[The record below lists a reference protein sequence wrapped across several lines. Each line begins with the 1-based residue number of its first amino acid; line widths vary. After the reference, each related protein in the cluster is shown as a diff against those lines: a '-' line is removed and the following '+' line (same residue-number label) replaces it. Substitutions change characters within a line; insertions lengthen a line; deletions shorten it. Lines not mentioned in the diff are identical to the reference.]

1 MGTKLKLRLLGFVV
15 AVAAGLAMAI
25 GGVLATAPASSA
37 STSSTRTASVR
48 TARQVAATK
57 SVPRGRYRS
66 AAASPIRH
74 VVVIDMENH
83 SFDNVLGFWCDAH
96 PGRCPEG
103 GMPKSVTLSNG
114 ATVTP
119 TTDPDTVPDVRHTVA
134 SQLAAMNI
142 SGGVPQMNGWQN
154 IPDGSC
160 APATNYQCVSGYQ
173 GGHVPNI
180 RALANKFAI
189 SDHTFSM
196 ADSPSWGGHLYPV
209 MGSLDNFTG
218 DNPVAAP
225 GVTPG
230 EGWGCDSNKVTP
242 WVSPGGP
249 PPLPPAG
256 TIENIPS
263 CIPDPNLGLPN
274 GGAFEPTPAA
284 YHATIM
290 DELQQAGLSWKIY
303 GPDAPS
309 DGGYIWAVCPS
320 IAECRYTNQA
330 TKLVE
335 PSQFFTDASSGKL
348 PSFSLVSA
356 GGAGNLTLSSCHNKF
371 SMTACDNYIGQL
383 VSSVENGP
391 AWPTTAIF
399 ITFDDFGGFY
409 DQVPPPLNPDGTQ
422 EGPRLPL
429 IIVSPYAR
437 SAYTDTTSTTFAGIL
452 GYVEHNFGLAPLDV
466 NDSSAYDF
474 SNAFNY
480 NQTPLKPIR
489 LARRPLPATAKHIHV
504 SAIGKDPS

>member
-1 MGTKLKLRLLGFVV
+1 MATISKPASYTG
-15 AVAAGLAMAI
+15 AVLAGVNRATMPSASLSEAVSSTIRHRTSSAAG
-25 GGVLATAPASSA
+25 
-37 STSSTRTASVR
+37 
-48 TARQVAATK
+48 
-57 SVPRGRYRS
+57 
-66 AAASPIRH
+66 SPIKH

-83 SFDNVLGFWCDAH
+83 SFDNVLGFWCDH
-96 PGRCPEG
+96 HLRRCPDG
-103 GMPKSVTLSNG
+103 GMPTSVTLSDG
-114 ATVTP
+114 TTVTP
-119 TTDPDTVPDVRHTVA
+119 TTDPDTVPEVPHTVA

-142 SGGVPQMNGWQN
+142 DGGVAQMNGWQN
-154 IPDGSC
+154 IPGGSC
-160 APATNYQCVSGYQ
+160 AASTNYQCVSGYQ
-173 GGHVPNI
+173 GWQVPNI
-180 RALANKFAI
+180 RALAKNFAI

-196 ADSPSWGGHLYPV
+196 GDSPSWGGHLYAV
-209 MGSLDNFTG
+209 MGSLDDFTG
-218 DNPVAAP
+218 DNPVAAS

-242 WVSPGGP
+242 WISPGGP

-256 TIENIPS
+256 TVEDIPS

-320 IAECRYTNQA
+320 IAECRYTHQA
-330 TKLVE
+330 TRLLE
-335 PSQFFTDASSGKL
+335 PSQFFTDASHGKL

-356 GGAGNLTLSSCHNKF
+356 GGAGRLTLSSCHNKF

-391 AWPTTAIF
+391 AWPSTAIF

-429 IIVSPYAR
+429 IIASPYAR
-437 SAYTDTTSTTFAGIL
+437 PGYTDTTSTSFAGIL
-452 GYVEHNFGLAPLDV
+452 AYVEHNFGLAPLGV
-466 NDSSAYDF
+466 NDQSAYDF
-474 SNAFNY
+474 TNAFNY
-480 NQTPLKPIR
+480 SQTPLKPIR
-489 LARRPLPATAKHIHV
+489 LARRPLPASARHIHI
-504 SAIGKDPS
+504 SAVGKDPS

>member
-1 MGTKLKLRLLGFVV
+1 MGVL
-15 AVAAGLAMAI
+15 VAAGGASAAKRRSTMATI
-25 GGVLATAPASSA
+25 SKPASYTGAVLAGVNRATMPSASLSEAVSSTIRHRTSSA
-37 STSSTRTASVR
+37 A
-48 TARQVAATK
+48 
-57 SVPRGRYRS
+57 G
-66 AAASPIRH
+66 SPIKH

-83 SFDNVLGFWCDAH
+83 SFDNVLGFWCDH
-96 PGRCPEG
+96 HLRRCPDG
-103 GMPKSVTLSNG
+103 GMPTSVTLSDG
-114 ATVTP
+114 TTVTP
-119 TTDPDTVPDVRHTVA
+119 TTDPDTVPDVLHTVA

-142 SGGVPQMNGWQN
+142 DGGVPQMNGWQN

-160 APATNYQCVSGYQ
+160 AASTNYQCVSGYQ
-173 GGHVPNI
+173 GWQVPNI
-180 RALANKFAI
+180 RALAKNFAI

-196 ADSPSWGGHLYPV
+196 GDSPSWGGHLYAV
-209 MGSLDNFTG
+209 MGSLDDFTG
-218 DNPVAAP
+218 DNPVAAS

-242 WVSPGGP
+242 WISPGGP

-256 TIENIPS
+256 TVEDIPS

-320 IAECRYTNQA
+320 IAECRYTHQA
-330 TKLVE
+330 TRLLE
-335 PSQFFTDASSGKL
+335 PSQFFTDASHGKL

-356 GGAGNLTLSSCHNKF
+356 GGAGRLTLSSCHNKF

-391 AWPTTAIF
+391 AWLSTAIF

-429 IIVSPYAR
+429 IIASPYAR
-437 SAYTDTTSTTFAGIL
+437 PGYTDTTSTSFAGIL
-452 GYVEHNFGLAPLDV
+452 AYVEHNFGLAPLGV
-466 NDSSAYDF
+466 NDQSAYDF
-474 SNAFNY
+474 TNAFNY
-480 NQTPLKPIR
+480 SQTPLKPIR
-489 LARRPLPATAKHIHV
+489 LARRPLPASARHIHI
-504 SAIGKDPS
+504 SAVGKDPS